1 MDNYGQ
7 ILAERGGHFIV
18 DDTTA
23 YDETDY
29 HFWGFIPTED
39 TVLAVLQVGTTS
51 VVQTSKTY
59 TTGIYY
65 AAPYIQNKGYYNSI
79 TLTSGAV
86 VLILTKNSPTK
97 Y

>member
-1 MDNYGQ
+1 MDIFGQ

-23 YDETDY
+23 YGATDY

-39 TVLAVLQVGTTS
+39 TVLAALQVGTQS

-59 TTGIYY
+59 KAGIYY
-65 AAPYIQNKGYYNSI
+65 AAPYIENKGYYNAI